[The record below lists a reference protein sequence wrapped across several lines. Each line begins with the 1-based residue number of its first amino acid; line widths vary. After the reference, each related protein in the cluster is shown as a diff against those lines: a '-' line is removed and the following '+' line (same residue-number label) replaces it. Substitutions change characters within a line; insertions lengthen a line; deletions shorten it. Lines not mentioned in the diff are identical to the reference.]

1 MIARFWSA
9 RTSRDKAPH
18 YAHHLETAVFAE
30 LKTLDGFSNA
40 MLLQRDIGDE
50 IEVVVITFWQSLE
63 SIRRFAGEPL
73 DRAVVADRAIAL
85 LDDFDRQVRHY
96 EVVLTLA
103 G

>member
-1 MIARFWSA
+1 MIARYWSA

-30 LKTLDGFSNA
+30 LKELDGFRNA
-40 MLLQRDIGDE
+40 MLLQRDVDDE
-50 IEVVVITFWQSLE
+50 VEVVVITFWASLE

-73 DRAVVADRAIAL
+73 DRAVVADRAMAL
-85 LDDFDRQVRHY
+85 LDDFDRKVRHF
-96 EVVLTLA
+96 EVVLTFA

>member
-1 MIARFWSA
+1 VIARYWSA
-9 RTSRDKAPH
+9 RTSHDKAPH

-30 LKTLDGFSNA
+30 LTKLDGFSNA
-40 MLLQRDIGDE
+40 MLLQRDLDDE
-50 IEVVVITFWQSLE
+50 VEVVVITFWESLE

-73 DRAVVADRAIAL
+73 DRAVVADRAMAL

-96 EVVLTLA
+96 EVVLTFA